1 MIVIVLILV
10 VHVADSSLLSSS
22 ILHSWT
28 SVSFLSSAAQ
38 EESKYFVSHNQVT
51 DLILQRE
58 KKQINELQKNVFP
71 EYFLPFF
78 LLGFTGGRPANWTNI
93 SEECLSMLNTFTADM
108 NSLMEYQTHQRQ
120 QSSEPWMYTRTPT
133 NRSLGKLP

>member
-1 MIVIVLILV
+1 M
-10 VHVADSSLLSSS
+10 
-22 ILHSWT
+22 
-28 SVSFLSSAAQ
+28 
-38 EESKYFVSHNQVT
+38 
-51 DLILQRE
+51 
-58 KKQINELQKNVFP
+58 NELQKNVFP
-71 EYFLPFF
+71 EYFLPIFC

-120 QSSEPWMYTRTPT
+120 QSSEPWMYARTPT